1 MSQPLSQ
8 IDKNEFDHVKQA
20 YYNIYAF
27 VKSDYEGNNAFKACI
42 DKWGEQL
49 NIPDEALTERESISF
64 KIPENKLASLE
75 EIYDIVYMIY
85 LDGVIED
92 VELSLT
98 IKFAEKLGFEKHVVG
113 DLLKAIVTAPYDGI
127 PKEEVRNEL
136 TSYLKQ
142 ILE

>member
-1 MSQPLSQ
+1 M
-8 IDKNEFDHVKQA
+8 
-20 YYNIYAF
+20 
-27 VKSDYEGNNAFKACI
+27 
-42 DKWGEQL
+42 GEQL
-49 NIPDEALTERESISF
+49 HIPESALEEREIREF
-64 KIPENKLASLE
+64 KKPSDKLYALE

-85 LDGVIED
+85 LDGVVED

-136 TSYLKQ
+136 TTYLKQ
-142 ILE
+142 IMEE